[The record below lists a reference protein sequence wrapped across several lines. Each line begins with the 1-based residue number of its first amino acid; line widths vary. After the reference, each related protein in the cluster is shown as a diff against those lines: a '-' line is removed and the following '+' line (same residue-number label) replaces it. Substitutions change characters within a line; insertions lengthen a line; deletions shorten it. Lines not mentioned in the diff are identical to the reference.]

1 MAPVVI
7 RRWVQL
13 VLLPLALLALWA
25 LARAVGTLF
34 LVLVI
39 ASLVALVLSPLV
51 RFNQRFLPRGL
62 SIVLAYLTVIIV
74 VALIGIGLAAP
85 VATQLIHFEQ
95 NLPALTREANHDLAN
110 IQSFFDRHGIKIH
123 IEKQGQSALSTL
135 EKNLLKRSGAIVSFS
150 QGLLSQAVSVG
161 IDLILI
167 LVLSIY
173 FLVYGPEIGRLAR
186 RLMPDGDGT
195 AEDDY
200 PRLVQNAVASYVRGQ
215 LLFSLTMGTA
225 VALTVT
231 IFGLVGLF
239 PAGTTYSWF
248 FGAFYGLMEF
258 VPYIGPIIGPI
269 PALLVALFEH
279 PLSAV
284 WLLLAF
290 IGLQQLEGHI
300 VAPLLFRRTLRINPI
315 LIIIALLIGDKL
327 YGIAGALVA
336 LPVIAVLRVTVI
348 YLRDHT
354 VLEPWGNTLLEPAPP
369 PPPSPPSPEPEPADP

>member
-1 MAPVVI
+1 MAPVVV

-34 LVLVI
+34 LVLVV
-39 ASLVALVLSPLV
+39 ASLVALVLAPLV
-51 RFNQRFLPRGL
+51 RFNSRFLPRGL
-62 SIVLAYLTVIIV
+62 AILLAYITVTIV
-74 VALIGIGLAAP
+74 VVLIAVGLAAP

-95 NLPALTREANHDLAN
+95 NLPALTRTANRDLAN
-110 IQSFFDRHGIKIH
+110 IQHFFDSHGIKIH
-123 IEKQGQSALSTL
+123 IQKQGQSALSTL
-135 EKNLLKRSGAIVSFS
+135 EKDLLKRSGAIVSFS

-173 FLVYGPEIGRLAR
+173 FLVYGPAIGRLVR
-186 RLMPDGDGT
+186 RVMPGGDGT
-195 AEDDY
+195 PQDDF
-200 PRLVQNAVASYVRGQ
+200 PTLVQGAVSGYVRGQ
-215 LLFSLTMGTA
+215 LLFSLTMGAA
-225 VALTVT
+225 VAITVT

-248 FGAFYGLMEF
+248 FGVFYGLMEF
-258 VPYIGPIIGPI
+258 IPYIGPIIGPI

-290 IGLQQLEGHI
+290 IALQQLEGHI

-315 LIIIALLIGDKL
+315 VIIIALLIGDKL

-348 YLRDHT
+348 YLRRHT
-354 VLEPWGNTLLEPAPP
+354 VLEPWGDGLLSAPP
-369 PPPSPPSPEPEPADP
+369 APPSPPPPEPRPADP